1 MGINSQLP
9 SNTAQTAQDDVL
21 LASEALNTAVSP
33 EARPQFTGQR
43 PLSFIQNDGQVDD
56 SVSFH
61 VRDGDVG
68 EVFFT
73 QEEIVVANGD
83 DVIRANFVGS
93 NPSAE
98 VRGWEQLPG
107 IANFFIGNDPT
118 KWRTNIATFE
128 GVWYEEVYDGID
140 VKYSGQSGQV
150 KRDIYVAPGAS
161 VDTIKIAYENIND
174 IEIRED
180 GSLAL
185 ITDTGEL
192 TEKTPIAYQI
202 INGQQV
208 DVDVAYKILEGNQI
222 GFEVGSYDLNH
233 ELVLDPIL
241 EYSTYLGGSSVVSI
255 TTEPFTDFRLEPRTT
270 TEIQSFPGQPGEPPI
285 LVTITTVET
294 ETVIFQDGTTYVSGV
309 TNQTAPVPARDA
321 GYAIAVDRFG
331 ASYVTGETFSVNFP
345 TRPGEDTL
353 EPFTRPLPDPTAGND
368 VREAFI
374 SKINNDGQLVYSTYI
389 GGVDKDRANDIAVD
403 SAGNAYIVGETESP
417 DFPVQVGRTTTPFQP
432 FAGGSQ
438 DAFILKLNPTGTQI
452 DYASYLGGAGFERG
466 SGLVLD
472 SNGSAY
478 ITGQTTSIGLGTA
491 GVFQQN
497 TDPTNGSD
505 AFIAKVNATGNQL
518 VYFTYV
524 GGPGFEE
531 GIGIDIDG
539 TGNAYISGTTQS
551 SGLATS
557 GAYQQNLVGFSD
569 VFVSKINA
577 DASEQV
583 YFSYLGGG
591 GGDVS
596 GGIVVDDTGAAYV
609 TGITPSPD
617 FPTGQQLQSGQNRPN
632 PADPNPLDSVYQRNY
647 QGGAFDAFVT
657 KFDPDGQS
665 LAYSTF
671 LGGSGNEGV
680 AFLPLTAS
688 NIGID
693 QGGQVYV
700 IGTTTSTENQAITAN
715 PFPITPNAEQPE
727 FAGPFNQNNQVV
739 GTDAFLTKLNRNGT
753 DIIYSSFYGG
763 TSNDEG
769 YGLAIN
775 QAGAAY
781 ITGQTLSVN
790 LNNDKDPKFIGFQ
803 PVDPS
808 PGTINP
814 QTGLNEPIII
824 SVNDVPGSLVQVG
837 SFSLDQEQD
846 AFVAKFSFEGV
857 IVTPFGGTLDITEGD
872 PSAIDFIGLELT
884 TQPTGDVTIV
894 LTSDNESRLAT
905 NTVTF
910 TPQNWN
916 RPQAVQL
923 SAFDDSDV
931 EGAHQSTITFQTFS
945 GDPGYNNIFIP
956 PVTANVTDNDT
967 RVFVDE
973 NEQPDGTRGLVVSEN
988 GDTNTYTIRLAQPP
1002 ALNTTVQVV
1011 SSPDAQLTAGAN
1023 GNALEN
1029 APFTLTFSPND
1040 PRNLWSKPQ
1049 TVTVG
1054 AVDDLIQ
1061 EGNHTGQLQLAVI
1074 SQDGQFNNT
1083 NAILVNDTPL
1093 TQQENQRSTLT
1104 ATILD
1109 NDQPDIFLTVPPAED
1124 RITSEDRTG
1133 FQISARLGS
1142 IPTSDVVIPIVIS
1155 DPTEGNAVPAS
1166 LTFTPQNATQLQVV
1180 EILGVP
1186 DDIID
1191 GDQPYVVTLAPAQ
1204 SADPNYNG
1212 LELDTNEFNVL
1223 NLDIDTFGVN
1233 VTPVTGLRTSES
1245 GTTQTFDVVLSSSE
1259 APLADVQIDFSTSNA
1274 EEGLISSDGQNFAA
1288 DASLVFN
1295 AQNFNVR
1302 QTITIKG
1309 VPDGVVD
1316 GNQAYTILSTP
1327 TTSTDERFNNVPVQ
1341 NVAVIN
1347 EDIDKIGLNFV
1358 PTSGGTT
1365 VSEDGQS
1372 VEYSVSLQSSP
1383 SSDVVITVQP
1393 DVQSLVTPT
1402 VLTFT
1407 SENYNEV
1414 QTVTITGFDDR
1425 IVEGTHSSNINF
1437 LVDSADADYGNLSI
1451 DPVTLTVLD
1460 NDTSRP
1466 GITPSPTPAPSPSPG
1481 FPSFPAFPSFPT
1493 FPGFSPPSPA
1503 PVPPPAPA
1511 PSPSPSPSLGTG
1523 VATPGNDFID
1533 MGAFNLRSI
1542 SALQG
1547 DDIVVGSPSNDFIN
1561 GNQGNDSLFGAAGND
1576 FLYGGQDNDTLRGST
1591 GNDNLNGDFGNDY
1604 LEGGTGTDA
1613 LNGGAGNDVFVLPS
1627 SGAVSTVFQA
1637 DRIKDFGNGFDL
1649 IGLTD
1654 GLTQAN
1660 LQLIQTGSD
1669 TAILFNGLYLGVVER
1684 TTPGALNNR
1693 FIPVSL

>member
-43 PLSFIQNDGQVDD
+43 PLSFIQNNGQVDD

-107 IANFFIGNDPT
+107 IANFFIGNDPS

-222 GFEVGSYDLNH
+222 GFEVGSYDPNH
-233 ELVLDPIL
+233 ELVLDPVL
-241 EYSTYLGGSSVVSI
+241 EYSNYLGGSSVIVEDI
-255 TTEPFTDFRLEPRTT
+255 QPFVTFTLQTLTT
-270 TEIQSFPGQPGEPPI
+270 TQVIPGQTVPGQPPSPPI
-285 LVTITTVET
+285 TITNT
-294 ETVIFQDGTTYVSGV
+294 EISTITFEQGTYRAGA
-309 TNQTAPVPARDA
+309 TNVTAPVPAEDA
-321 GYAIAVDRFG
+321 GYAITVDQFG
-331 ASYVTGETFSVNFP
+331 AAYVTGETFSVNFP
-345 TRPGEDTL
+345 KKPPEDTV

-374 SKINNDGQLVYSTYI
+374 SKINNDGSLVYSTYI

-403 SAGNAYIVGETESP
+403 RAGNAYIVGETESP
-417 DFPVQVGRTTTPFQP
+417 DFPVQEGRTTTPFQP

-438 DAFILKLNPTGTQI
+438 DAFVLKLNPTGTQI
-452 DYASYLGGAGFERG
+452 DYASYLGGTGYDRG
-466 SGLVLD
+466 SGIEID

-478 ITGQTTSIGLGTA
+478 ITGQTTSTGLGTA

-505 AFIAKVNATGNQL
+505 AFVAKVNATGNQL
-518 VYFTYV
+518 LYFTYI

-531 GIGIDIDG
+531 GIGIDVDS

-557 GAYQQNLVGFSD
+557 GTYQRNLVGSSD
-569 VFVSKINA
+569 VFVSKINT
-577 DASEQV
+577 DASQQL

-591 GGDVS
+591 GGDVA
-596 GGIVVDDTGAAYV
+596 GGIAVDSTGAAYV
-609 TGITPSPD
+609 TGITPSAD
-617 FPTGQQLQSGQNRPN
+617 FPTGRNLASGQI
-632 PADPNPLDSVYQRNY
+632 RNFAEPTFQSEY

-657 KFDPDGQS
+657 KFAPNGQS

-671 LGGSGNEGV
+671 LGGAGNEGV

-688 NIGID
+688 TIGLD
-693 QGGQVYV
+693 QAGQAYV
-700 IGTTTSTENQAITAN
+700 VGTTNSASSTT
-715 PFPITPNAEQPE
+715 FPTRNAEQPN
-727 FAGPFNQNNQVV
+727 FAG
-739 GTDAFLTKLNRNGT
+739 GRTDAFLTKLNRDGT
-753 DIIYSSFYGG
+753 NLIYSSFYGG
-763 TSNDEG
+763 DGDDYG
-769 YGLAIN
+769 YGVAVD
-775 QAGAAY
+775 QFGAAY
-781 ITGQTLSVN
+781 TTGQTISSN
-790 LNNDKDPKFIGFQ
+790 LNDNRDPELPPPGTFEPPTFGYG
-803 PVDPS
+803 VEDPS
-808 PGTINP
+808 PARTVPFFSNTI
-814 QTGLNEPIII
+814 
-824 SVNDVPGSLVQVG
+824 PGSLTPIGAAVV
-837 SFSLDQEQD
+837 ERNEPD

-857 IVTPFGGTLDITEGD
+857 IVTPFGGTLDITEGGVT
-872 PSAIDFIGLELT
+872 DFIALELT
-884 TQPTGDVTIV
+884 TEPTAPVTIV
-894 LTSDNESRLAT
+894 LSPDNESTIAP

-910 TPQNWN
+910 TQQNWN
-916 RPQAVQL
+916 RPQRVQVIAVN
-923 SAFDDSDV
+923 DGDV
-931 EGAHQSTITFQTFS
+931 EGAHQSTINFQTFS
-945 GDPGYNNIFIP
+945 ADPSYNQIFVP

-988 GDTNTYTIRLAQPP
+988 GDTNTYTIRLAQQP
-1002 ALNTTVQVV
+1002 APNTTVQVV
-1011 SSPDAQLTAGAN
+1011 SSPDSQLTAGAN

-1029 APFTLTFSPND
+1029 APFTLTFSPTD
-1040 PRNLWSKPQ
+1040 PRTLWNTPQ

-1054 AVDDLIQ
+1054 AVDDLVQ
-1061 EGNHTGQLQLAVI
+1061 EGNHTGQLQLAVT

-1093 TQQENQRSTLT
+1093 TQQENQRSSLT

-1109 NDQPDIFLTVPPAED
+1109 NDQPDIFVNVPSGEL
-1124 RITSEDRTG
+1124 ITSEDRTG

-1142 IPTSDVVIPIVIS
+1142 IPTSDVVIPITIS

-1166 LTFTPQNATQLQVV
+1166 LTFTPENATQLQVV
-1180 EILGVP
+1180 DILGVP

-1191 GDQPYVVTLAPAQ
+1191 GNQPYVVTVAPAQ
-1204 SADPNYNG
+1204 SADPNYSG
-1212 LELDTNEFNVL
+1212 LELEENEFNVL

-1233 VTPVTGLRTSES
+1233 VTPVTGLRTSED

-1259 APLADVQIDFSTSNA
+1259 APLADVQIDFSTSNP
-1274 EEGLISSDGQNFAA
+1274 EEGLISTDGQNFAA

-1302 QTITIKG
+1302 QTITIQG

-1316 GNQAYTILSTP
+1316 GNQPYTILSTP

-1347 EDIDKIGLNFV
+1347 EDIDSIGLNFV
-1358 PTSGGTT
+1358 PTTGETT
-1365 VSEDGQS
+1365 VSEDGAS
-1372 VEYSVSLQSSP
+1372 IEYSVSLQSSP

-1402 VLTFT
+1402 VLTFNST
-1407 SENYNEV
+1407 NYNEV

-1425 IVEGTHSSNINF
+1425 IVEGTHSSTINF
-1437 LVDSADADYGNLSI
+1437 SVESGDTDYGNLTL
-1451 DPVTLTVLD
+1451 DPVTVTVLD

-1466 GITPSPTPAPSPSPG
+1466 GLTPSPTPAPSPSPG

-1493 FPGFSPPSPA
+1493 FPGFRPPSPA
-1503 PVPPPAPA
+1503 PAPPPAPAPA

-1523 VATPGNDFID
+1523 RATPGNDFID

-1547 DDIVVGSPSNDFIN
+1547 NDTVVGSPANDFIN

-1576 FLYGGQDNDTLRGST
+1576 FLYGGQDNDTLRGSS

-1604 LEGGTGTDA
+1604 LEGGTGTDN
-1613 LNGGAGNDVFVLPS
+1613 LSGGLGNDVFVLPT

-1637 DRIKDFGNGFDL
+1637 DRIRDFGNGFDL

-1654 GLTQAN
+1654 GVTQGN
-1660 LQLIQTGSD
+1660 LQLLQTGSD

-1684 TTPGALNNR
+1684 TTPAALNGR

>member
-1 MGINSQLP
+1 
-9 SNTAQTAQDDVL
+9 
-21 LASEALNTAVSP
+21 
-33 EARPQFTGQR
+33 
-43 PLSFIQNDGQVDD
+43 
-56 SVSFH
+56 
-61 VRDGDVG
+61 VG

-107 IANFFIGNDPT
+107 IANFFIGNDPS

-161 VDTIKIAYENIND
+161 VDKIKIAYENVND

-192 TEKTPIAYQI
+192 TEKSPIAYQI

-222 GFEVGSYDLNH
+222 GFEVGSYDPNH

-241 EYSTYLGGSSVVSI
+241 EYSNYLGGSVIATGVDRGGLVEVATQPFIDIVTVFRREEQTVVNPVTGQTSVI
-255 TTEPFTDFRLEPRTT
+255 TIVRE
-270 TEIQSFPGQPGEPPI
+270 
-285 LVTITTVET
+285 VT
-294 ETVIFQDGTTYVSGV
+294 ETAQNGSFIASAEYLAD
-309 TNQTAPVPARDA
+309 PVPSEDA
-321 GYAIAVDRFG
+321 GYAITVDKFG
-331 ASYVTGETFSVNFP
+331 AAYVTGETRSVSFP
-345 TRPGEDTL
+345 TRPEEDT
-353 EPFTRPLPDPTAGND
+353 EAPFARPLPDPTAGND

-374 SKINNDGQLVYSTYI
+374 TKINNDGQLVYSTYI

-452 DYASYLGGAGFERG
+452 DYASYLGGTGYERG
-466 SGLVLD
+466 SGIALD

-505 AFIAKVNATGNQL
+505 AFVAKVNATGNQL
-518 VYFTYV
+518 LYFTYI

-531 GIGIDIDG
+531 GIGIDVDG

-557 GAYQQNLVGFSD
+557 GAYQRNLVGSSD
-569 VFVSKINA
+569 AFVSKINP
-577 DASEQV
+577 DASQQL

-591 GGDVS
+591 GGDVA
-596 GGIVVDDTGAAYV
+596 GGIAVDSTGAAYV
-609 TGITPSPD
+609 TGITPSAD
-617 FPTGQQLQSGQNRPN
+617 FPTGQNLASGQI
-632 PADPNPLDSVYQRNY
+632 RNFAEPTFQSEY

-657 KFDPDGQS
+657 KFNPNGQS

-671 LGGSGNEGV
+671 LGGTGNEGV

-688 NIGID
+688 TIGLD
-693 QGGQVYV
+693 QAGQAYV
-700 IGTTTSTENQAITAN
+700 VGTTTSSTS
-715 PFPITPNAEQPE
+715 FPITQNAEQPT
-727 FAGPFNQNNQVV
+727 FG
-739 GTDAFLTKLNRNGT
+739 GGLTDAFLTKLNATGT
-753 DIIYSSFYGG
+753 DLIYSSFYGG
-763 TSNDEG
+763 EEQFTAGIETSDGNDYG
-769 YGLAIN
+769 YGVAVD
-775 QAGAAY
+775 QFGAAY
-781 ITGQTLSVN
+781 TTGQTGSYN
-790 LNNDKDPKFIGFQ
+790 LNEGRNPLLPTPGLGSPLGYQFN
-803 PVDPS
+803 DPS
-808 PGTINP
+808 QRQGRRDP
-814 QTGLNEPIII
+814 QTGEVIGPYIIEI
-824 SVNDVPGSLVQVG
+824 NPFPGTREIIDTLLVPNFKD
-837 SFSLDQEQD
+837 SFVSKL
-846 AFVAKFSFEGV
+846 SFEGV
-857 IVTPFGGTLDITEGD
+857 IVTPFGGTLDITEGGVT
-872 PSAIDFIGLELT
+872 DFIALELT
-884 TQPTGDVTIV
+884 TPPTAPVTIV
-894 LTSDNESRLAT
+894 LSPDNESTIAP

-910 TPQNWN
+910 TQQNWN
-916 RPQAVQL
+916 RPQVVQVIAVN
-923 SAFDDSDV
+923 DGDV
-931 EGAHQSTITFQTFS
+931 EGAHQSNISFQTFS
-945 GDPGYNNIFIP
+945 ADPSYNQIFVP
-956 PVTANVTDNDT
+956 PVIANVTDNDT

-1023 GNALEN
+1023 GNALAN
-1029 APFTLTFSPND
+1029 APFTLTFSPTD
-1040 PRNLWSKPQ
+1040 PRTLWSRPQ

-1054 AVDDLIQ
+1054 AVDDLVQ

-1093 TQQENQRSTLT
+1093 TQQENQRSSLT

-1109 NDQPDIFLTVPPAED
+1109 NDQPDIFVNVPSGEL
-1124 RITSEDRTG
+1124 ITSEDRTG

-1142 IPTSDVVIPIVIS
+1142 IPTSDVIIPIVIS

-1309 VPDGVVD
+1309 VPDGIVD
-1316 GNQAYTILSTP
+1316 GNQPYTILSTP

-1365 VSEDGQS
+1365 VSEDGAS

-1383 SSDVVITVQP
+1383 SSDVVITIRP

-1402 VLTFT
+1402 VLTFNST
-1407 SENYNEV
+1407 NYNEV

-1425 IVEGTHSSNINF
+1425 IVEGTHTSTINF
-1437 LVDSADADYGNLSI
+1437 LVDSADADYGNLTI
-1451 DPVTLTVLD
+1451 NPVTLTVLD

-1466 GITPSPTPAPSPSPG
+1466 GLTPSPTPAPSPSPN
-1481 FPSFPAFPSFPT
+1481 FPTFPAFPSFPT
-1493 FPGFSPPSPA
+1493 FPGFGTPSPA

-1523 VATPGNDFID
+1523 VATPGNDVID

-1547 DDIVVGSPSNDFIN
+1547 NDTVVGSPSNDFIN

-1576 FLYGGQDNDTLRGST
+1576 FLYGGQDNDTLRGSS